1 MIDQGY
7 IVKRFNVSLSHSREF
22 LPDVMPVRVVLWRV
36 GIGIFNFPFF
46 AKLSKTKF

>member
-1 MIDQGY
+1 MIDWGY
-7 IVKRFNVSLSHSREF
+7 VLKRLNVSLSHLREF